1 MLPLLLFSGPII
13 PPIPPNSK
21 RDPLAPLPSRASRA
35 AFDGRGRNCNRRDR
49 SPTPPPHPGTLE
61 TQRISQDELF
71 EPLAGIR
78 RCSLRLRGVAGKQ
91 HQNQKN
97 ATTS

>member
-1 MLPLLLFSGPII
+1 MLPLLQFSGPII

-21 RDPLAPLPSRASRA
+21 LDPLAPLPSRASRA

-49 SPTPPPHPGTLE
+49 SLTPLPHPGTLE
-61 TQRISQDELF
+61 MQRISQDELF

-78 RCSLRLRGVAGKQ
+78 RSSLRLLAVAGNE
-91 HQNQKN
+91 HQNKKN
-97 ATTS
+97 ATIR